1 MVDELRPEDV
11 SWKEAQRIRRKRWEQ
26 DETDMFRNSRI
37 SDEVSVEGDLNLH
50 FVIIINPN
58 VQHSV
63 MWFKTDSKVTKEFVF
78 DSFKKIAKAAGDQ
91 LMICDGILYQ
101 YDSSNGKWLKQRW
114 EDVVFEPQ

>member
-1 MVDELRPEDV
+1 MVEDLRPEDV
-11 SWKEAQRIRRKRWEQ
+11 NWKAQQIRV
-26 DETDMFRNSRI
+26 DE
-37 SDEVSVEGDLNLH
+37 DLNLH

-78 DSFKKIAKAAGDQ
+78 DSFKKIARAAGDK

-114 EDVVFEPQ
+114 EDVVFEQE